1 WKHQAH
7 QGGDGPRMT
16 HPRPRTPIHARRT
29 RNILLGVLF
38 FILGVIGILIPVMP
52 QVVFFLMSLVFFSMA
67 FPSLRRRVRRF
78 RKRHPSLE
86 RAYVKWR
93 ERGRKKRQELIRK
106 GRKLRHDFE
115 ERFDGHAR

>member
-1 WKHQAH
+1 MTVPHLP
-7 QGGDGPRMT
+7 PR
-16 HPRPRTPIHARRT
+16 RRNSKAR
-29 RNILLGVLF
+29 NLALAIFF
-38 FILGVIGILIPVMP
+38 FIVGVIGVLVPVMP

-106 GRKLRHDFE
+106 ARKLRHDFE